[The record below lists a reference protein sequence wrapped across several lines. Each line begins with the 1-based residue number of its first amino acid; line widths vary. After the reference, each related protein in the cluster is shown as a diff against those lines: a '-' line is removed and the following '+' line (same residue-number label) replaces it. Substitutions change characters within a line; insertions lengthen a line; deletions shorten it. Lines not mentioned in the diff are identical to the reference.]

1 VASALYEYIPM
12 AGKPAISFMSLFVTK
27 YSKPFGKPNFLP
39 TGVPLSEWVRGVEW
53 LVFALM
59 FCYLSLHTL
68 PAAWKTL
75 NTDFPN
81 YYLTAR
87 IAREKGS
94 TSRIYEWVWLQ
105 RQKDYRE
112 IDQRI
117 IGLVPITPFS
127 TLAVWPLA
135 SFLPLTAKHY
145 WLIVNMAMVGAIA
158 VILRSLTRLSWRH
171 IALVIALSVPIN
183 KNLLYGQYYVL
194 LLFVLTLA
202 CWCYVRQKRLVA
214 GLLIGLAFGLKLF
227 PLLYLGYFLRKKDFK
242 AFVGGVIGSSAAAIA
257 SIAVFGFQANRV
269 LFIQILPWTMRGEGM
284 SPYDISSASVATLL
298 HRLFIY
304 EPQLN
309 PSPPIHAPWMFAI
322 LLPLVQTLLFAPAL
336 LLAKPNNRDPRRLH
350 LEWSAVLIG
359 SLAISTLPAGYHFTL
374 LILPVCL
381 MWNSARERAGWVGTA
396 VLLFLFAAIGYPG
409 WKALGATSYLV
420 LFSVPRLYVVVALCI
435 FTYWLLAAEQRG
447 AKQDRATLL
456 WTGAFAMMA
465 LLNITLGLRHQ
476 RGLYADYPW
485 RLPIADNV
493 LQADNPIAQNN
504 TVLFTAMLPDGYH
517 AATQSKDMIHFDKS
531 HSDQLALAATSSERW
546 TEEVDSESMIV
557 SSHSDREVIYRAES
571 PVASPDGRWLAFLRE
586 EHGRNR
592 IWLRVLGQ
600 LGSTDRILTPADLN
614 VAEMSFLP
622 NGSLIFSAELNG
634 GRPGLFL
641 VDQAGSVSSLGPEE
655 IRYPAVSPDGHW
667 FAYSMLQGGNW
678 HLWLRDLRSGQTSRL
693 TQADCNN
700 VEPTWQ
706 SDSKALIYASD
717 CGRAL
722 WFYALCRRPVS

>member
-1 VASALYEYIPM
+1 LKLFGE
-12 AGKPAISFMSLFVTK
+12 GKFRIL
-27 YSKPFGKPNFLP
+27 
-39 TGVPLSEWVRGVEW
+39 GVPVSRCVRGTEW
-53 LVFALM
+53 LLFALM

-87 IAREKGS
+87 ISREKQS
-94 TSRIYEWVWLQ
+94 ASRIYEWVWLQ
-105 RQKDYRE
+105 RQKDHRE

-127 TLAVWPLA
+127 ALVVWPFA
-135 SFLPLTAKHY
+135 SLLPLTAKHY
-145 WLIVNMAMVGAIA
+145 WLIVNLAMVGAIA
-158 VILRSLTRLSWRH
+158 VILRSLTRLFWRH
-171 IALVIALSVPIN
+171 IALVIALSIPLN

-194 LLFVLTLA
+194 LLFVLTIA
-202 CWCYVRQKRLVA
+202 CWCYVRQRRLVA
-214 GLLIGLAFGLKLF
+214 GILIGLAFGLKLF
-227 PLLYLGYFLRKKDFK
+227 PLLYLGYFLRKKDFR

-257 SIAVFGFQANRV
+257 SIAVFGMQANRV
-269 LFIQILPWTMRGEGM
+269 LLIQVLPWAMRGEGM

-304 EPQLN
+304 EPQWN

-350 LEWSAVLIG
+350 LEWSGVLIA

-381 MWNSARERAGWVGTA
+381 MWGPARERAGWVGTG

-409 WKALGATSYLV
+409 WKALGATSHLV
-420 LFSVPRLYVVVALCI
+420 LFSVPRLYVVIALCI
-435 FTYWLLAAEQRG
+435 FAYWLLASEQRG
-447 AKQDRATLL
+447 PRQDSDTLL
-456 WTGAFAMMA
+456 WTGAFVVMA
-465 LLNITLGLRHQ
+465 FLNIALGLRHQ
-476 RGLYADYPW
+476 HGLYADYPW
-485 RLPIADNV
+485 RLPVADNA

-504 TVLFTAMLPDGYH
+504 TVLFTAMLSDGYH
-517 AATQSKDMIHFDKS
+517 AATRNKDEVHFDKS
-531 HSDQLALAATSSERW
+531 RSDQLALAATPSERW
-546 TEEVDSESMIV
+546 TEEVGSESMIV
-557 SSHSDREVIYRAES
+557 SNHSDREIIHQAES

-592 IWLRVLGQ
+592 IWLRVLDQ
-600 LGSTDRILTPADLN
+600 PGSTDRILTSAELN

-622 NGSLIFSAELNG
+622 NGSLIFSAEPNG
-634 GRPGLFL
+634 GRPGLFV
-641 VDQAGSVSSLGPEE
+641 VDQAGAVSSLGQEE

-667 FAYSMLQGGNW
+667 FAYSVLQGGNW
-678 HLWLRDLRSGQTSRL
+678 HLWLRDLRSGQISRL

-700 VEPTWQ
+700 VEPTWK
-706 SDSKALIYASD
+706 SDSKTLIYASD

-722 WFYALCRRPVS
+722 WFYALCRRPIS